1 MTRSSPAPSR
11 AMNAVGAVWG
21 GALPAAR
28 SSPPPFKRYFTPR
41 KSPEPSSPTVAAN
54 STGRLVASR
63 AVTIASATAT
73 RAARPRAL
81 SEIPGPSS
89 RWPRRST
96 CTSTSGPNTVS
107 RWAAT
112 TTGPR
117 VSSGSPFLPLPP
129 FSPFAPP
136 PPPWHPPC
144 TFPAPSP
151 VEPSVHVPRAVDRY
165 FAQTDLAEQLCHAR
179 LALPLGAGRGGNR
192 RQRRLADEGQ
202 FVRAFDVMAR
212 RADALVREQAGEGAV
227 HGLHTNPLD
236 AEGREGEL
244 LGMEERELIYDW
256 NRAGAAFDWT
266 RARVDLND
274 ETLRDGLQSPSVH
287 DPSLD
292 VKKRLLHLMAE
303 LGIVAADIGL
313 PGAGPRAVAQVR
325 ALAKEIR
332 DQKLPIAPNCAART
346 VIADIEPIVR
356 ISDEVGIII
365 EAATFIGSSPIRQ
378 YAEDWT
384 LDHILRSSEEA
395 VTYAVRH
402 GLPVMYVTEDTTRAR
417 PETIKAL
424 YGAAI
429 ECGAKRICLA
439 DTVGHAT
446 PDGVRALVNF
456 VKKEIVKKNDVKID
470 WHGHRDRG
478 MGLINCLAAIEAGVD
493 RVHATALGVG
503 ERVGNAEMD
512 LLIVNLKLLGAHQG
526 DIRKLPE
533 YCRLVA
539 DAVGVPIPVN
549 YPVVGTDAFR
559 TGTGVHAAAI
569 IKAKKKGHNWLADRV
584 YSSVPAE
591 EFGFE
596 QRIEISPVSGLSNV
610 KYWLEHHGYDPDD
623 DEACRTLFDAAKRTD
638 RVLSDAECHRLLN
651 A

>member
-1 MTRSSPAPSR
+1 
-11 AMNAVGAVWG
+11 
-21 GALPAAR
+21 
-28 SSPPPFKRYFTPR
+28 
-41 KSPEPSSPTVAAN
+41 
-54 STGRLVASR
+54 
-63 AVTIASATAT
+63 
-73 RAARPRAL
+73 
-81 SEIPGPSS
+81 
-89 RWPRRST
+89 
-96 CTSTSGPNTVS
+96 
-107 RWAAT
+107 
-112 TTGPR
+112 
-117 VSSGSPFLPLPP
+117 
-129 FSPFAPP
+129 
-136 PPPWHPPC
+136 
-144 TFPAPSP
+144 
-151 VEPSVHVPRAVDRY
+151 
-165 FAQTDLAEQLCHAR
+165 
-179 LALPLGAGRGGNR
+179 
-192 RQRRLADEGQ
+192 
-202 FVRAFDVMAR
+202 
-212 RADALVREQAGEGAV
+212 
-227 HGLHTNPLD
+227 
-236 AEGREGEL
+236 
-244 LGMEERELIYDW
+244 MEERQLIYDW
-256 NRAGAAFDWT
+256 NNAGGRNGAFDWT

-274 ETLRDGLQSPSVH
+274 ETLRDGLQSPSVT

-292 VKKRLLHLMAE
+292 VKKRLLHLMAD

-313 PGAGPRAVAQVR
+313 PGAGPRVVEQVR
-325 ALAKEIR
+325 ALATEIR
-332 DQKLPIAPNCAART
+332 DHKLPIFPNCAART
-346 VIADIEPIVR
+346 VVADVEPIVR
-356 ISDEVGIII
+356 IADEVGIKI

-384 LDHILRSSEEA
+384 LDRILKASEEA
-395 VTYAVRH
+395 VTYAVKH

-417 PETIKAL
+417 PETLKAL

-429 ECGAKRICLA
+429 NCGAQRLCLA

-446 PDGVRALVNF
+446 PDGVKALVGF
-456 VKKEIVKKNDVKID
+456 VKKEIVQKNNVKID

-549 YPVVGTDAFR
+549 YPVIGTDAFR

-610 KYWLEHHGYDPDD
+610 KYWLERHGYDPN
-623 DEACRTLFDAAKRTD
+623 DESACRTLFEAAKRTD
-638 RVLSDAECHRLLN
+638 RVLSDEECHRLLS